1 MLLLRMDSAS
11 AYLEAS
17 ATIGPCH
24 ISSSPIVGKMRQQG
38 ASSLAA
44 GSQVANEGAAQRE
57 DRHASTFLERL
68 VQVSHPTASY
78 KWLVRREVRFNRL
91 ETLLPTSLV
100 KRAGLGSPPSTTMKL
115 AVQPAL

>member
-1 MLLLRMDSAS
+1 
-11 AYLEAS
+11 
-17 ATIGPCH
+17 
-24 ISSSPIVGKMRQQG
+24 
-38 ASSLAA
+38 
-44 GSQVANEGAAQRE
+44 VANEGAAQRE

-68 VQVSHPTASY
+68 VQVSHPTANY
-78 KWLVRREVRFNRL
+78 KPLVRREVVLQFDRL